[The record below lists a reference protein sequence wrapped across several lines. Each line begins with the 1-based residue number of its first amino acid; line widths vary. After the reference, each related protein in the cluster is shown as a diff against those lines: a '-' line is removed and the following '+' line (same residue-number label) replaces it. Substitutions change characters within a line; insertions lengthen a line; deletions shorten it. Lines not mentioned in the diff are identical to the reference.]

1 MGIRYAEVL
10 ILTALA
16 LASDIRHY
24 KIKNKLTFSFVFIGI
39 VTRFVLDG
47 LDGLLDSFLGIAAP
61 FFILIL
67 LYALRMLGAG
77 DIKLF
82 SAIGAVMGFRE
93 GIQIMIYSF
102 LAGGVIAVII
112 VIVNRNAKQR
122 FLYIFKYLK
131 YTFVSMSIQP
141 YTDFEQKE
149 DKAKFKMA
157 YAIGCGVII
166 FIVVDILLK

>member
-1 MGIRYAEVL
+1 METIGIRYAEVL

-77 DIKLF
+77 DIKLLVQLVQLW
-82 SAIGAVMGFRE
+82 ALGKGFK
-93 GIQIMIYSF
+93 
-102 LAGGVIAVII
+102 L
-112 VIVNRNAKQR
+112 
-122 FLYIFKYLK
+122 
-131 YTFVSMSIQP
+131 
-141 YTDFEQKE
+141 
-149 DKAKFKMA
+149 
-157 YAIGCGVII
+157 
-166 FIVVDILLK
+166 